1 LKDSIES
8 QSYNIYQELTVI
20 TTSQEALCGDE
31 VLVSGNVTTVISQ
44 IEKEYVSKLESLLE
58 ESRDLQFNVF
68 SFF

>member
-20 TTSQEALCGDE
+20 TTSQESLCGDE

-68 SFF
+68 LYF